1 MNQNIITIVNEDDE
15 IIWEKDRSDV
25 TQDDIYR
32 VSALEVRNSKGDFLL
47 AQRGFLK
54 RKWPWKRSVAVA
66 GTVDAWETY
75 DDNIYKEAEEEIWLI
90 DTVFKKEDKI
100 RKHTP
105 NSNYFC
111 QYYSAIL
118 DKPSEEFVL
127 EEWQVENIRRFSVEE
142 IKHLLKNSPGIFG
155 YTSVTRMSEKLLS

>member
-66 GTVDAWETY
+66 GTVDAW
-75 DDNIYKEAEEEIWLI
+75 
-90 DTVFKKEDKI
+90 
-100 RKHTP
+100 
-105 NSNYFC
+105 
-111 QYYSAIL
+111 
-118 DKPSEEFVL
+118 
-127 EEWQVENIRRFSVEE
+127 
-142 IKHLLKNSPGIFG
+142 
-155 YTSVTRMSEKLLS
+155 